1 MDKAYIIGVTLIVYK
16 ALLIVIGLM
25 ARKKTK
31 SILEFFLG
39 GKNIGPL
46 ITAISYSASNS
57 SAWTL
62 LGVSGIAYKFGL
74 STIWLVIGIIVGMFF
89 NWLIVAPK
97 LFRMTRSKDLITI
110 PQFLVNEYQEKE
122 KKPILFLSSIIIIF
136 SFAFYIASQFQ
147 GAGNAFQNTFNWDI
161 VQSIALSA
169 TVIFAY
175 TYMGGYLAVS
185 ITDTIQ
191 GFLMGV
197 TALIMPLVALIKLG
211 GPVVLLESIVNN
223 STDFTLVKSNL

>member
-1 MDKAYIIGVTLIVYK
+1 MDKAYIIGATLIVYK
-16 ALLIVIGLM
+16 SLLVVIGLM

-31 SILEFFLG
+31 SILDFFLG

-74 STIWLVIGIIVGMFF
+74 STIWLVIGVIVGMFF

-122 KKPILFLSSIIIIF
+122 KKPILLLYHKNVIDFLLIF
-136 SFAFYIASQFQ
+136 FYP
-147 GAGNAFQNTFNWDI
+147 
-161 VQSIALSA
+161 
-169 TVIFAY
+169 
-175 TYMGGYLAVS
+175 
-185 ITDTIQ
+185 
-191 GFLMGV
+191 FLFSK
-197 TALIMPLVALIKLG
+197 KL
-211 GPVVLLESIVNN
+211 LHSLE
-223 STDFTLVKSNL
+223 

>member
-1 MDKAYIIGVTLIVYK
+1 MDKAYIIGATLIVYK
-16 ALLIVIGLM
+16 SLLVVIGLM

-31 SILEFFLG
+31 SILDFFLG

-74 STIWLVIGIIVGMFF
+74 STIWLVIGVIVGMFF

-122 KKPILFLSSIIIIF
+122 KKTNPSSFFNNNHFLICILYCFSIPRSRERF
-136 SFAFYIASQFQ
+136 PEYI
-147 GAGNAFQNTFNWDI
+147 
-161 VQSIALSA
+161 
-169 TVIFAY
+169 
-175 TYMGGYLAVS
+175 
-185 ITDTIQ
+185 
-191 GFLMGV
+191 
-197 TALIMPLVALIKLG
+197 
-211 GPVVLLESIVNN
+211 
-223 STDFTLVKSNL
+223 